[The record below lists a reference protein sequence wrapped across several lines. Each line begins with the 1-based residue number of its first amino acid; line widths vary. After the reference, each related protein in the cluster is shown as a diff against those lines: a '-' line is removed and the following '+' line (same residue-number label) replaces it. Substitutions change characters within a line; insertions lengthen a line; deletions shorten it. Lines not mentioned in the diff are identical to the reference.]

1 MLFLEELWKARAE
14 SHAWPVRSL
23 RGYCSS
29 GEQLPQSDFL
39 TLRILS
45 YFAGARPRKRVPR
58 SPQLRHVGSKKWH
71 RAVCGRCGLAMR
83 RVEKQVGEVALL
95 RLIPGVSWAQVVKKI
110 PTTDTVFSAQSK
122 HSSHRKSE
130 CQGKQT
136 EYSSVP
142 GRAPQPQKRLLLAP
156 QW

>member
-1 MLFLEELWKARAE
+1 MESKSRESRLAR
-14 SHAWPVRSL
+14 PVTSWLLQL
-23 RGYCSS
+23 RGAAPSKR
-29 GEQLPQSDFL
+29 FL
-39 TLRILS
+39 NLENSELLCWGP
-45 YFAGARPRKRVPR
+45 AQEACPL

-142 GRAPQPQKRLLLAP
+142 GRAPQPRKRLLLAP
-156 QW
+156 HW